1 MSPWLSGMPSRS
13 LRPTQGHGVAVF
25 QAQSLQRG
33 ADLGVGLVDADHDR
47 ALGHAPGRHASETRQ
62 GPCAP
67 RCSVRWRR
75 PRWCRSAPDGGAA
88 DVDAGEVRSR
98 CEARPQARRR
108 RRDGPEAAALV
119 GPNQQ
124 RRPVE
129 HLPARFGVCRH
140 AMAGRRRTA
149 LGQDRRRLVFEGAPA
164 LVAPRRYGRAHGDGQ
179 RAPSGWPLLRWA
191 AANCELRALSWHRPR
206 PSRVRRRPRDQGR
219 RGDSAAA
226 TEPRQGGHNAA
237 SHAPRTK
244 LGPPSEKRQ
253 RGRPCRIRGAQAEG
267 RQKRRRRP
275 T

>member
-47 ALGHAPGRHASETRQ
+47 ALGHAPGRHASATRQ

-98 CEARPQARRR
+98 CQARPQARRR

-149 LGQDRRRLVFEGAPA
+149 LGPGPAPPRLRRRART
-164 LVAPRRYGRAHGDGQ
+164 RRPTSLRA
-179 RAPSGWPLLRWA
+179 RTRRWA
-191 AANCELRALSWHRPR
+191 ASPLRVASPAVGCGELRVARPVMASTTSIARAPTPPR
-206 PSRVRRRPRDQGR
+206 PGPTRRQRGSDRAEARRSQCRVARAEDQARPAKR
-219 RGDSAAA
+219 
-226 TEPRQGGHNAA
+226 
-237 SHAPRTK
+237 
-244 LGPPSEKRQ
+244 KRQ